1 MWALPEA
8 CTQNTLATEKS
19 VVVRLL
25 SGRAFVKPRVALV
38 WCVLALVCSFSSAQ
52 ARLRMS
58 TTTSTDNSGL
68 LDVLLPPFEKQCNC
82 KVDVIAV
89 GTGKALKLGEQ
100 GDVDVV
106 LVHARALED
115 RFIANGFGVNRRDV
129 MYNDFVVI
137 GPANDPADL
146 KHAATAVDAFQRIAA
161 RQSLFISRGDE
172 SGTHEKE
179 EEIWA
184 AAGIAPAGSWYR
196 SAGQGMGE
204 VINMATELRGYTLAD
219 RGTYNALRHGQSDL
233 VVLYDGNRNFTKPGR
248 SMPRLTV
255 AQVSSM
261 TGPNGLF
268 NPYGVIAVNPKRFP
282 SVRYDL
288 AMKFIAYI
296 TGTEGQQIIAN
307 YQVQG
312 DPVFFTFKGK

>member
-1 MWALPEA
+1 MKLP
-8 CTQNTLATEKS
+8 TE
-19 VVVRLL
+19 RTF
-25 SGRAFVKPRVALV
+25 GQHGVALV
-38 WCVLALVCSFSSAQ
+38 AGVLALACAVSSAQ

-68 LDVLLPPFEKQCNC
+68 LNVLLPPFEKQCNC

-115 RFIANGFGVNRRDV
+115 RFIENGFGVNRRDV
-129 MYNDFVVI
+129 MYNDFVII

-146 KHAATAVDAFQRIAA
+146 RHAATAADAFRRIAA
-161 RQSLFISRGDE
+161 KHSLFISRGDD
-172 SGTHEKE
+172 SGTDQKEK
-179 EEIWA
+179 EIWA
-184 AAGIAPAGSWYR
+184 AAAIAPSGSWYR
-196 SAGQGMGE
+196 SVGQGMGE
-204 VINMATELRGYTLAD
+204 AINMATELRGYTLAD
-219 RGTYNALRHGQSDL
+219 RGTYNALRHGKTDL
-233 VVLYDGNRNFTKPGR
+233 VILYDGSRAFTKPGKP
-248 SMPRLTV
+248 MPRLTV
-255 AQVSSM
+255 AQVSAL
-261 TGPNGLF
+261 TGAKGLF

-282 SVRYDL
+282 YVHYDL

-296 TGTEGQQIIAN
+296 TGAEGQRIIAN